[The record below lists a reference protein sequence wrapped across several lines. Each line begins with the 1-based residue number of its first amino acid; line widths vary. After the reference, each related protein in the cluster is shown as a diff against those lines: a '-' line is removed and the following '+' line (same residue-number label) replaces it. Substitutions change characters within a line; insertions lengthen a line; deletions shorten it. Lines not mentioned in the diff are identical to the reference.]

1 MNNKK
6 ILRTV
11 FGAALLPVVLLT
23 GCATTSEPGTGL
35 ARANAKEY
43 LSPLLVASLQE
54 APIGSTILL
63 ADPPW
68 VGYSATKVEQ
78 YFAASGRNCIRF
90 QLSASSGNALN
101 LICEQQDGFWARV
114 TNVN

>member
-6 ILRTV
+6 ILKMV
-11 FGAALLPVVLLT
+11 MKLALLPVLLLT
-23 GCATTSEPGTGL
+23 GCATTSEPDTGL

-43 LSPLLVASLQE
+43 LSPLLVASLQD

-68 VGYSATKVEQ
+68 VGYSATKLEQ

-90 QLSASSGNALN
+90 QLNASSGNALH